1 MKKLLLVFALILVTA
16 GSAYADAQRNTGCG
30 LGALIWQGKAE
41 GSILFEILQSTTNGS
56 TGTQTFGIS
65 SGTSQCTQPAKVV
78 KNEKLNEFVRANMD
92 NLAKDIA
99 AGKGE
104 TLSTFDEMLGIPAER
119 TAAFNSKLQANF
131 DRIFTSDHVV
141 MAEVIDNAIAVG
153 SN

>member
-30 LGALIWQGKAE
+30 LGTLLWGGRAE
-41 GSILFEILQSTTNGS
+41 GSILFEIFQSTTNGS
-56 TGTQTFGIS
+56 TGTQTFGIT
-65 SGTSQCTQPAKVV
+65 SGTSQCEQPSHVV

-99 AGKGE
+99 AGRGE
-104 TLSTFDEMLGIPAER
+104 TLATFDEMLGIPAER
-119 TAAFNSKLQANF
+119 TTAFNAKLQANF

-141 MAEVIDNAIAVG
+141 MAEVIDNVIAVA
-153 SN
+153 NN